1 MGGSRGGEESGAGV
15 RRASLLIAT
24 GMVGFGL
31 AIAAVALAES
41 VYAGRASDLVL
52 AGDSVTRSMAAL
64 DAAPDVA
71 SAPPHL
77 PAAMV
82 TPAAT
87 PAPEPPAL
95 HIAPNGVLSARGVIR
110 VGGSLGRALGSQGV
124 PASAIHTITR
134 EMRGI
139 FDFRSARAGDQWS
152 IVHDVESGVLDF
164 QYATADLSTYHL
176 KLDPSG
182 EYVALRHEPVLERR
196 TARIAGV
203 VSTSLYDA
211 IRDLGE
217 SPQLASDF
225 AELFAWDVDFQRSV
239 QAGDRFSILYERLY
253 RTPPGGTAQYMG
265 PGLTLAARYE
275 GQTGEHELLYF
286 EKEEARGGYY
296 RSDGS
301 SLERQFLVSPVKY
314 SRIASRYNPSRR
326 HPILKVTRPHYG
338 IDYAASRGTPIFAV
352 ADGQV
357 IYRGWS
363 SGYGKLVKVRHN
375 NGFISYYAH
384 MSRYADTV
392 QLADYVHQKQVIGY
406 VGSTGLATG
415 PHVCFRIKNQ
425 QGRFVNPATLRTPA
439 GDPIPSER
447 MPEFELARDVLFSQ
461 LDGGKV
467 IATDEAL

>member
-1 MGGSRGGEESGAGV
+1 MGGSRGGEQPGAGLG
-15 RRASLLIAT
+15 RASLLIAI
-24 GMVGFGL
+24 GLVGFGL
-31 AIAAVALAES
+31 AVAAVALAES
-41 VYAGRASDLVL
+41 VYAERAPELALADGADPDSATVL
-52 AGDSVTRSMAAL
+52 ASV
-64 DAAPDVA
+64 PDVA
-71 SAPPHL
+71 APRV
-77 PAAMV
+77 AAMV

-95 HIAPNGVLSARGVIR
+95 YIAPDGVLTARGVIR
-110 VGGSLGRALGSQGV
+110 SGGSLARALGSQGI
-124 PASAIHTITR
+124 PAAAIHTITH
-134 EMRGI
+134 EMRDVI
-139 FDFRSARAGDQWS
+139 DFRASRAGDQWS
-152 IVHDVESGVLDF
+152 IVHDVERGVLEFD
-164 QYATADLSTYHL
+164 YATSDLSTYHL
-176 KLDPSG
+176 ERTPSG
-182 EYVALRHEPVLERR
+182 EYVASRREPQLEKR

-225 AELFAWDVDFQRSV
+225 AELFAWDVDFQRNV
-239 QAGDRFSILYERLY
+239 QPGDRFAILYERLY

-275 GQTGEHELLYF
+275 GQTGEHEVLYF
-286 EKEEARGGYY
+286 ETGKARGGYY

-301 SLERQFLVSPVKY
+301 SLERQFLVAPVKY
-314 SRIASRYNPSRR
+314 SRIASRYNPSRF
-326 HPILKVTRPHYG
+326 HPILKIRRPHLG
-338 IDYAASRGTPIFAV
+338 IDYAAPRGTSIFAV

-363 SGYGKLVKVRHN
+363 SGYGKLVKIRHS

-392 QLADYVHQKQVIGY
+392 QLGDYVHQKQVIGY
-406 VGSTGLATG
+406 VGATGLATG
-415 PHVCFRIKNQ
+415 PHVCFRIKNK

-439 GDPIPSER
+439 GDPIPADR
-447 MPEFELARDVLFSQ
+447 MPEFELAREALFSQ
-461 LDGGKV
+461 LDAGTV